1 MQVAAIAALEGDQQC
16 VSDICDMYR
25 SRRDVLCQG
34 LNEAGWPVTPP
45 KATMFVWAEIPE
57 AFRAMGSLEFSKL
70 LLAEAG
76 VAVSP
81 GIGFGE
87 YGEGYVRFGLIE
99 NEHRTR
105 QALRGIKKVLRSGP
119 PNNSSGV

>member
-1 MQVAAIAALEGDQQC
+1 
-16 VSDICDMYR
+16 
-25 SRRDVLCQG
+25 VLCQG
-34 LNEAGWPVTPP
+34 LNEAGWPVKPP

-57 AFRAMGSLEFSKL
+57 AFRHMGSVEFSKL
-70 LLAEAG
+70 LLQNAG

-81 GIGFGE
+81 GVGFGE

-105 QALRGIKKVLRSGP
+105 QAIRGIKRVIRQGP
-119 PNNSSGV
+119 PRAALEISA